1 MAKDYDLVIS
11 RSIPGWELMGL
22 AMRRLHR
29 PEEAKWYYEMIS
41 KVTAGNKFFRPS
53 SELVTLSVAKASDFY
68 RTGGTPTDLQNAA
81 DLLEWADNA
90 WRRTGGNINEF
101 VAFNNSGIVK
111 MKQHKWTA
119 ALEDFRNAK
128 RCLSKVQSTPDTAL
142 KILLNEADCY
152 RELNDTP
159 KMTECLIEAQKIYA
173 SLPEQR

>member
-1 MAKDYDLVIS
+1 M
-11 RSIPGWELMGL
+11 W
-22 AMRRLHR
+22 RLHR
-29 PEEAKWYYEMIS
+29 PAEAKCYYALIS

-53 SELVTLSVAKASDFY
+53 SDMVTLSAAKASDFF
-68 RTGGTPTDLQNAA
+68 RTEGAPDDLQNAA
-81 DLLEWADNA
+81 DLLEWADSA

-128 RCLSKVQSTPDTAL
+128 GYLSKVQSDSDTTL

-152 RELNDTP
+152 RELNETP
-159 KMTECLIEAQKIYA
+159 KMTECLIQAQKIYA
-173 SLPEQR
+173 SLPEKR